1 MAENLAVIYLFFL
14 LYFLLIFH
22 FFMFLQKEQIKY
34 MVVPQSAKGQLTNV
48 YYLYEDFIIP

>member
-22 FFMFLQKEQIKY
+22 FFMFPQKEQIKY

-48 YYLYEDFIIP
+48 YYLYKDFIIP